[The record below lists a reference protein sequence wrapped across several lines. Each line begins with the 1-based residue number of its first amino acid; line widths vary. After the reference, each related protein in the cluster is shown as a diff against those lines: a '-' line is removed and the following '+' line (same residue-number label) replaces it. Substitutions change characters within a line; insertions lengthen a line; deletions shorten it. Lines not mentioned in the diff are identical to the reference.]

1 MRIKQHRIFRE
12 YNVTFAPAM
21 VQNWEKMVQDWN
33 DDHTKPDPYEELM
46 TGMSMSDT

>member
-33 DDHTKPDPYEELM
+33 RGYEGRG
-46 TGMSMSDT
+46 TGERKVPERIP